1 MERRIGG
8 ALSETIL
15 GFDVGARR
23 IGVAVGND
31 LLRRAQPAAIVA
43 VDADD
48 GLPAIAKLVAEWRP
62 DRLVVGMPL
71 PVDDAATRPSA
82 TLARCERFATRLG
95 DRFALPVERVD
106 ERYSSIDADD
116 LHRDRRRAGLA
127 RRAKALDDVAAEVIL
142 QRWFDA
148 LPVDGAVR

>member
-1 MERRIGG
+1 M
-8 ALSETIL
+8 SETIL

-31 LLRRAQPAAIVA
+31 LLRRAHPAAIVA

-48 GLPAIAKLVAEWRP
+48 GLPAIAKLVDEWRP
-62 DRLVVGMPL
+62 DRLVVGVPL
-71 PVDDAATRPSA
+71 PVDDAPPSRPNAS
-82 TLARCERFATRLG
+82 LARCERFAARLG

-106 ERYSSIDADD
+106 ERYSSLDADG
-116 LHRDRRRAGLA
+116 LHRSRRAAGLA
-127 RRAKALDDVAAEVIL
+127 RRAKALDDVAAQVIL

-148 LPVDGAVR
+148 LPAERTGAR

>member
-1 MERRIGG
+1 
-8 ALSETIL
+8 LSETIL

-31 LLRRAQPAAIVA
+31 LLRQAHAAAIVA
-43 VDADD
+43 VDQDD
-48 GLPAIAKLVAEWRP
+48 GLPAIAKLVDEWRP
-62 DRLVVGMPL
+62 DRLVVGIPL
-71 PVDDAATRPSA
+71 PVDDEPAQAAGRPSA
-82 TLARCERFATRLG
+82 TLARCERFAARLG

-127 RRAKALDDVAAEVIL
+127 RRAKSLDDVAAQVIL

-148 LPVDGAVR
+148 LPAAGTAA